1 MADNYLEKQME
12 DYRAGKFAPKPR
24 HAAHIPAKQP
34 VYPPLR
40 VFITGGASG
49 IGRACVEAFREVNA
63 QVAFCDIDQK
73 AGTLTAQKFGA
84 RFYPIDAS
92 SSAKLSSALEDVAQR
107 WGDIDVII
115 NNVGVGRFKP
125 LEDMADDDWNDVID
139 INLKPIFTGAR
150 FLARHRASSHLSGGT
165 VINISST
172 RAFQS
177 EPDTVAYSASKGGV
191 VSLTHSLAVTLSR
204 YGITCNCVA
213 PGWIN
218 TSGEKLSD
226 DDHRQHPSGRV
237 GEPAD
242 VARLIL
248 FLANPANDFINGAV
262 IPIDGGMT
270 RKMIYLT

>member
-1 MADNYLEKQME
+1 MADNFLEKQME

-24 HAAHIPAKQP
+24 HSVNIQAKQP
-34 VYPPLR
+34 VYPHLR
-40 VFITGGASG
+40 VFVTGGASG
-49 IGRACVEAFREVNA
+49 IGKACVEAFREVNA
-63 QVAFCDIDQK
+63 QVAFCDIDAK
-73 AGTLTAQKFGA
+73 TGAITAQKSGA

-92 SSAKLSSALEDVAQR
+92 SSAKLSSALEDVVSH

-125 LEDMADDDWNDVID
+125 IEDMNDEDWNEVID
-139 INLKPIFTGAR
+139 INLKPIFTCAR
-150 FLARHRASSHLSGGT
+150 FIARHRASSRLRGGT

-177 EPDTVAYSASKGGV
+177 EPDTVAYSASKGGIV
-191 VSLTHSLAVTLSR
+191 ALTHSLTATLAR
-204 YGITCNCVA
+204 YGITSNCVA

-218 TSGEKLSD
+218 TSGKNLSD

-237 GEPAD
+237 GEPSD

-248 FLANPANDFINGAV
+248 FLANPANNFINGAV